1 MRKERALNSS
11 PEGGEA
17 KGAAEVMAA
26 KAKKKKEIALT
37 EAPTGERYAEL
48 KRMLVE
54 RQREIMNEVQG
65 KIRDVRAEASDK
77 DHDVVDP
84 GETAEVDIQEDI
96 EFALIQMKAETL
108 NKINEALSRL
118 EEGTYGHCF
127 ECGEEIAQPRLR
139 ALPFAVRCK
148 DCEEAREM
156 AQQRERI
163 AARRGSATL
172 GFDMRG

>member
-1 MRKERALNSS
+1 
-11 PEGGEA
+11 
-17 KGAAEVMAA
+17 MAA
-26 KAKKKKEIALT
+26 KLRKRNVAVA
-37 EAPTGERYAEL
+37 EAPTGARYDEL
-48 KRMLVE
+48 KRMLIE
-54 RQREIMNEVQG
+54 RQR
-65 KIRDVRAEASDK
+65 AEGSEK
-77 DHDVVDP
+77 DHEVLDP
-84 GETAEVDIQEDI
+84 GETSEVDIQEDI

-127 ECGEEIAQPRLR
+127 ECAEEIAQPRLR

-163 AARRGSATL
+163 QARRGSSSL

>member
-1 MRKERALNSS
+1 
-11 PEGGEA
+11 
-17 KGAAEVMAA
+17 MAA
-26 KAKKKKEIALT
+26 KGKKKTAVTT
-37 EAPTGERYAEL
+37 EAPTAARYDEL

-54 RQREIMNEVQG
+54 RQREIMSEVQD
-65 KIRDVRAEASDK
+65 KIRDVRADGADK
-77 DHDVVDP
+77 DHEVLDP
-84 GETAEVDIQEDI
+84 GETSEVDIQEDI

-108 NKINEALSRL
+108 NKINEALARL
-118 EEGTYGHCF
+118 EEGSYGYCF
-127 ECGEEIAQPRLR
+127 ECAEEIAQPRLR

-163 AARRGSATL
+163 QARRGSSTL

>member
-1 MRKERALNSS
+1 
-11 PEGGEA
+11 
-17 KGAAEVMAA
+17 MAA
-26 KAKKKKEIALT
+26 TVKKQKKQVAV
-37 EAPTGERYAEL
+37 EAPTGARYEEL
-48 KRMLVE
+48 KRMLLE

-65 KIRDVRAEASDK
+65 KIRDVRADGADK
-77 DHDVVDP
+77 DHEVLDP
-84 GETAEVDIQEDI
+84 GETSEVDIQEDI

-108 NKINEALSRL
+108 NKINEALARL
-118 EEGTYGHCF
+118 EEGTYGYCF

-148 DCEEAREM
+148 DCEEAREI

-163 AARRGSATL
+163 QARRGSASL

>member
-1 MRKERALNSS
+1 
-11 PEGGEA
+11 
-17 KGAAEVMAA
+17 MAA
-26 KAKKKKEIALT
+26 KGKKREVAVA
-37 EAPTGERYAEL
+37 EAPTGARYDEL
-48 KRMLVE
+48 KRMLIE

-108 NKINEALSRL
+108 NKINEALARL

-148 DCEEAREM
+148 DCEEAREI
-156 AQQRERI
+156 AEQRERI
-163 AARRGSATL
+163 LSQRRSG
-172 GFDMRG
+172 GFLLDLN

>member
-1 MRKERALNSS
+1 MLE
-11 PEGGEA
+11 
-17 KGAAEVMAA
+17 GAAEVMAA
-26 KAKKKKEIALT
+26 KAKKQVAVT
-37 EAPTGERYAEL
+37 EAPSAARYDEL
-48 KRMLVE
+48 KRMLLE

-65 KIRDVRAEASDK
+65 KIRDVRAESSEK

-118 EEGTYGHCF
+118 EEGTYGRCF
-127 ECGEEIAQPRLR
+127 ECGEDIAQARLR

-163 AARRGSATL
+163 QARRGSSSL

>member
-1 MRKERALNSS
+1 
-11 PEGGEA
+11 
-17 KGAAEVMAA
+17 MAA
-26 KAKKKKEIALT
+26 KAKKQVAVT
-37 EAPTGERYAEL
+37 EAPSAARYDEL
-48 KRMLVE
+48 KRMLLE

-65 KIRDVRAEASDK
+65 KIRDVRAESSEK

-118 EEGTYGHCF
+118 EEGTYGRCF
-127 ECGEEIAQPRLR
+127 ECGEDIAQARLR

-163 AARRGSATL
+163 QARRGSSSL